1 MIVKHKNT
9 MNLVIWYNRHNNW
22 TQKHNITMENN
33 MPDNQSN
40 QTQRTDTGWLKN
52 KYWIKNCCCYIQDSH
67 IRFPDPHY
75 IVRIQIQIQCP
86 MSIIDI
92 VDGLIALSKL
102 PNQPI
107 TVQWLVHSPT
117 NKFLFNN
124 AGLNVDAENISESN
138 WDDLSWQ
145 LRRLATMR

>member
-1 MIVKHKNT
+1 
-9 MNLVIWYNRHNNW
+9 
-22 TQKHNITMENN
+22 
-33 MPDNQSN
+33 
-40 QTQRTDTGWLKN
+40 
-52 KYWIKNCCCYIQDSH
+52 
-67 IRFPDPHY
+67 
-75 IVRIQIQIQCP
+75 

-145 LRRLATMR
+145 LRRLATMRYQQ

>member
-1 MIVKHKNT
+1 
-9 MNLVIWYNRHNNW
+9 
-22 TQKHNITMENN
+22 
-33 MPDNQSN
+33 
-40 QTQRTDTGWLKN
+40 
-52 KYWIKNCCCYIQDSH
+52 
-67 IRFPDPHY
+67 
-75 IVRIQIQIQCP
+75 

-117 NKFLFNN
+117 NKFLFSI

-138 WDDLSWQ
+138 
-145 LRRLATMR
+145 